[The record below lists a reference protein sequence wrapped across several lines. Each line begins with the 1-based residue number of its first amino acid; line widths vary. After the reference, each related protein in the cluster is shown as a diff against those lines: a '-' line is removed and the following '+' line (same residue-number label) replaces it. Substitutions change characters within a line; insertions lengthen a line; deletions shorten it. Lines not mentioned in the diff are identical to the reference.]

1 MKDRA
6 CLIKLFVNLAFRCT
20 RSSTGITQPN
30 YRFVFNRSLQPA
42 LPRVSHNM
50 RLLHTLPLISSVL
63 AQNAFDGGP
72 FFTTLDIFPSPN
84 TTGLGGWEAALVKAD
99 AFVSELNLTEK
110 AYMVT
115 GVDEACVGTIRAI
128 PRLNFSGLCLQDGP
142 AAIRQ
147 ADLASAFPAGLTAA
161 ATWDKALIYRRGLA
175 IAEEFRG
182 KGAHVI
188 LGPVVGPLGR

>member
-1 MKDRA
+1 MRV
-6 CLIKLFVNLAFRCT
+6 LTLLAIAGFT
-20 RSSTGITQPN
+20 
-30 YRFVFNRSLQPA
+30 V
-42 LPRVSHNM
+42 
-50 RLLHTLPLISSVL
+50 

-72 FFTTLDIFPSPN
+72 YFTTPDVFPSPN
-84 TTGLGGWEAALVKAD
+84 TTGLGGRESALARASD
-99 AFVSELNLTEK
+99 FVAQLNLTEK

-128 PRLNFSGLCLQDGP
+128 PRLNFSGICLQDGP
-142 AAIRQ
+142 TAIRQ

-161 ATWDKALIYRRGLA
+161 ATWDKAIIYQRGLA
-175 IAEEFRG
+175 MAEEFRG

>member
-1 MKDRA
+1 M
-6 CLIKLFVNLAFRCT
+6 LAIHFL
-20 RSSTGITQPN
+20 GLAGLAI
-30 YRFVFNRSLQPA
+30 
-42 LPRVSHNM
+42 
-50 RLLHTLPLISSVL
+50 
-63 AQNAFDGGP
+63 AQNGFNGIP
-72 FFTTLDIFPSPN
+72 YFTTPDVFPSPSI
-84 TTGLGGWEAALVKAD
+84 TGAGGWQLALAKAD
-99 AFVSELNLTEK
+99 AFVAELNLTEK

-161 ATWDKALIYRRGLA
+161 ATWDKALIYQRGLA
-175 IAEEFRG
+175 MAEEFRG